1 MQDVLQTLNK
11 PSAASKK
18 AVATR
23 RASYLAL
30 VVALAVC
37 GLLAYQITHGQ
48 PVDWSGAGIFAVLVI
63 AAVVTP
69 SGVQVTAQG
78 RVDREVLGE
87 VVRAQAPR
95 PLAAAGG
102 EGPTSAPRGSA

>member
-1 MQDVLQTLNK
+1 MQDVLQSLNK
-11 PSAASKK
+11 TATASKK

-30 VVALAVC
+30 AVALAVC

-63 AAVVTP
+63 AAVVAPT
-69 SGVQVTAQG
+69 GVQVTAQG
-78 RVDREVLGE
+78 RVDREVLTE
-87 VVRAQAPR
+87 VVRNR
-95 PLAAAGG
+95 PGMP
-102 EGPTSAPRGSA
+102 ESSTRPPS